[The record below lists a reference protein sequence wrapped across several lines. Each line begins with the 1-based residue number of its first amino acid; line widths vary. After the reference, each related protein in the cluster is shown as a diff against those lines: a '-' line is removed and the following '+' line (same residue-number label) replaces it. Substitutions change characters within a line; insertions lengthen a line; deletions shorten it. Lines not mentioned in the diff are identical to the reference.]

1 MIPVSDMVDK
11 QPVPRMLR
19 PMIATAIFAAFA
31 WPLAASAHA
40 VIVEANPAMGR
51 AVSMGDLD
59 IRLQFN
65 SRIDPERSRLALQNP
80 DGRPVD
86 VAAVASAPNVLAG
99 RARIDR
105 AGQWTLHWQVLSRDG
120 HITRGDIPFVARSR

>member
-1 MIPVSDMVDK
+1 MILVSDMVDK

-19 PMIATAIFAAFA
+19 PMIAAALFAAFA
-31 WPLAASAHA
+31 WPAEASAHA
-40 VIVEANPAMGR
+40 VIVDANPAVGG

-65 SRIDPERSRLALQNP
+65 SRIDRERSRLALQNP
-80 DGRPVD
+80 DRRPVSV
-86 VAAVASAPNVLAG
+86 VAVTDAPNVLAG

-105 AGQWTLHWQVLSRDG
+105 PGQWTLHWQVLSRDG